1 LTVCFIHIS
10 VYVLLPHYS
19 CFRGD
24 AAKILF
30 VRLVDDVLG
39 RHPG

>member
-10 VYVLLPHYS
+10 VYVLLLHYS
-19 CFRGD
+19 CFSGD

-30 VRLVDDVLG
+30 VRLGEDVFG
-39 RHPG
+39 